1 MSIRKARKG
10 AFAAG
15 YRSVFELKVN
25 TWMKEEGLD
34 IPYEPAKIEY
44 VVPAS
49 NHKYTPDWM
58 VGDVVYE
65 GKGYFAAADRK
76 KMLHIIESNP
86 GLTVRMIF
94 QNAQAKINKRSKT
107 SYADWC
113 DKQGIAWCDFR
124 DKEKLLEWLK
134 PKGKARRKKASV

>member
-25 TWMKEEGLD
+25 TWMKEMGLD
-34 IPYEPAKIEY
+34 IPYEPDKIEY

-49 NHKYTPDWM
+49 KHKYTPDWM
-58 VGDVVYE
+58 VGNIVYE
-65 GKGYFAAADRK
+65 GKGYFAASDRK

-86 GLTVRMIF
+86 NLTIRMLF

-113 DKQGIAWCDFR
+113 DKFGIEWCDFR

-134 PKGKARRKKASV
+134 PKGKRKRKPTV

>member
-1 MSIRKARKG
+1 MTKRQARKG
-10 AFAAG
+10 AYAAG
-15 YRSVFELKVN
+15 YRSVFELRVN

-34 IPYEPAKIEY
+34 IPYEPEKIAY

-49 NHKYTPDWM
+49 NHKYTPDWK
-58 VGDVVYE
+58 VGDIIYE
-65 GKGYFAAADRK
+65 GKGYFAASDRK

-86 GLTVRMIF
+86 GITVRMIF

-113 DKQGIAWCDFR
+113 DKFGIEWADFR
-124 DKEKLLEWLK
+124 DKEKLLEWLR
-134 PKGKARRKKASV
+134 PKKKRGKKAAV

>member
-15 YRSVFELKVN
+15 FRSVFELKVN
-25 TWMKEEGLD
+25 TWMKEEG
-34 IPYEPAKIEY
+34 INAPYEPCKLEY
-44 VVPAS
+44 TVPSS
-49 NHKYTPDWM
+49 NHKYTPDWK
-58 VGDVVYE
+58 VGNIVYE
-65 GKGYFAAADRK
+65 GKGYFAASDRK

-86 GLTVRMIF
+86 GLTIRMLF

-113 DKQGIAWCDFR
+113 NKFEIEWCDFR

-134 PKGKARRKKASV
+134 PKGRKKKV

>member
-1 MSIRKARKG
+1 MSKRSARQG
-10 AFAAG
+10 AYAAG
-15 YRSVFELKVN
+15 YRSVFELRVN

-34 IPYEPAKIEY
+34 IPYEPEKIEY

-49 NHKYTPDWM
+49 NHKYTPDWK
-58 VGDVVYE
+58 VGDIIYE

-94 QNAQAKINKRSKT
+94 QNAQTKINKRSKT

-113 DKQGIAWCDFR
+113 NKFGIAWADFNR
-124 DKEKLLEWLK
+124 DKEKLLDWLR
-134 PKGKARRKKASV
+134 PKGKGRKKKT

>member
-1 MSIRKARKG
+1 LSIRKARKG

-15 YRSVFELKVN
+15 FRSVFELKVN
-25 TWMKEEGLD
+25 TWMKEEG
-34 IPYEPAKIEY
+34 INAPYEPCKLEY
-44 VVPAS
+44 TVPSS
-49 NHKYTPDWM
+49 NHKYTPDWK
-58 VGDVVYE
+58 VGNIVYE
-65 GKGYFAAADRK
+65 GKGYFAASDRK

-86 GLTVRMIF
+86 GLTIRMLF

-113 DKQGIAWCDFR
+113 NKFEIEWCDFR

-134 PKGKARRKKASV
+134 PKGRKKKV